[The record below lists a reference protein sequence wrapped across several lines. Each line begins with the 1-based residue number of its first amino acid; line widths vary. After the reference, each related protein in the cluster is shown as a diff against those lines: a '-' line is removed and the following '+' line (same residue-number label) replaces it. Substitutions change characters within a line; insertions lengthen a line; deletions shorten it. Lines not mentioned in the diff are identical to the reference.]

1 MQLTACEFTHETV
14 KDSQRTVK
22 GRGRNPTS
30 RSNLRP
36 RAKGQPSLNPGGRPK
51 KEFQLAEMARQHA
64 IAALAALVDV
74 MQDKTATPAS
84 RVSAASEILDR
95 AFGRAPQAMK
105 LNVEASFSEQFE
117 AFVRTINARSSRAPG
132 SSATS

>member
-1 MQLTACEFTHETV
+1 MQLTAREITDETV
-14 KDSQRTVK
+14 KDSQRRVK
-22 GRGRNPTS
+22 GRGRSPAS

-51 KEFQLAEMARQHA
+51 KEFKLAEMARQHA
-64 IAALAALVDV
+64 IAALATLVDV

-84 RVSAASEILDR
+84 RVSAASEVLDR

-105 LNVEASFSEQFE
+105 VNVEASFSEQFE
-117 AFVRTINARSSRAPG
+117 AFVRTINARSSRAAS
-132 SSATS
+132 SSAIC